1 MVEAE
6 LEDYPRARRADG
18 SAGPHPRD
26 AGLGQAR
33 HACRLS
39 PPGRH
44 RRNAHRAR
52 DRRRQ
57 DSRTPL
63 GPMEAFAAMVEASA
77 LGGFARGSS
86 WAYPVAN
93 LIHLLGL
100 VLMRSEEPPTALQ
113 SLMRIS

>member
-39 PPGRH
+39 PQGRH

-77 LGGFARGSS
+77 LGGFARG
-86 WAYPVAN
+86 
-93 LIHLLGL
+93 
-100 VLMRSEEPPTALQ
+100 RSEEQTSELQ
-113 SLMRIS
+113 SLMRISYAVFCLTQKKNPH